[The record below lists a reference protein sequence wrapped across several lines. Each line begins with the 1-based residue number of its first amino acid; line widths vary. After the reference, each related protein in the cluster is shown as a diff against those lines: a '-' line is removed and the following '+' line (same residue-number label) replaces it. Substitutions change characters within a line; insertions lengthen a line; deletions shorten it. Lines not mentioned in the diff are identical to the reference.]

1 MMEIIGIIAD
11 VATAITMVIALFT
24 LLASVKKYK
33 TEKLHDKRKNTL
45 DAYHNLQNE
54 VFDKMFPKYSKDK
67 IQQISKHYRSKNEE
81 YRELSTYLAKIEH
94 FCVGVVYE
102 IYDWEIVYELSHG
115 FFDGKVRDAIK
126 PLMDRKIS
134 FSEHDPFENTRKVY
148 MLMDQETQE
157 RLKGTKRQE
166 EGERENDSSEM

>member
-1 MMEIIGIIAD
+1 MEIISIIAN

-24 LLASVKKYK
+24 LLTSVNKYK
-33 TEKLHDKRKNTL
+33 AEKLHDKRKDTL

-54 VFDKMFPKYSKDK
+54 VFDKMFPKYSKDI
-67 IQQISKHYRSKNEE
+67 IQDISKHYRTKNEE

-115 FFDGKVRDAIK
+115 FFDEKIRDVIK

-134 FSEHDPFENTRKVY
+134 FSVHDPFENTRKVY
-148 MLMDQETQE
+148 MLMDQETQK
-157 RLKGTKRQE
+157 RLKETKKQ
-166 EGERENDSSEM
+166 GERENGSSKM